1 MKTISKILSIVL
13 CLAMVMALF
22 VVGASADENIYTKVN
37 ITSASDITA
46 GTYIIGG
53 EAGSAIDNGSK
64 YAYISNTVTSNRL
77 KGVALTATNGTVTTS
92 NNAVVWN
99 LVEATGG
106 FYLQSA
112 ANSQY
117 VKQTENKKVSLVASA
132 SDATVWTVVS
142 YNGGYTLKS
151 ASGYLTANRF
161 GSAGSYYIGFAPY
174 TASSSSCPCKL
185 DFYKL
190 SSGSVAACTHEG
202 TGRVSV
208 KDANNHWDT
217 CQSCGALVGEKAA
230 HTYTNGVCS
239 CGYAEISTPVAGT
252 TYKAGTF
259 QSNLGK
265 TIYITGAIA
274 NSRFLA
280 TTENRAEGVDVTVE
294 AATGGFY
301 LSFMDGTA
309 KKYIDLKVTDSAQG
323 YVNVVI
329 ADAPGVVYTFD
340 ATHKTFVATLTTQ
353 KYGEDIYFIGANGT
367 YDTLGSS
374 HDGNLGSYF
383 PLYLYAIETS
393 GGTGTEHTH
402 NMVTKYDN
410 THHWTECSCGEKT
423 DKVGHTLNNSKC
435 ACGYEKAAVVGYYKV
450 TDGKLTDGKYVL
462 VISETKVAAG
472 IMNDKKWVTAS
483 NPTISGN
490 QVANPTDCVWTL
502 DVDGDNVTITDPNGK
517 SITNSGTNIIEG
529 TDTWKWKYENGMFY
543 FYKEAEEGKEPR
555 YLSSNPKA
563 GEGKENFFRAYYLTL
578 EPDSYG
584 NFYYAGFDLYKYSTS
599 GNPSTGDNS
608 VVSVAVAAAVLS
620 VMGAAVLVSKKKEF

>member
-22 VVGASADENIYTKVN
+22 VVGASAANTTLTVSSLTGLNSDDAFVSATAGNYTFTAAGNGAQYTPVYKGDHVRIYTDN
-37 ITSASDITA
+37 SLTITA
-46 GTYIIGG
+46 ASGSTIGQITFTTTG
-53 EAGSAIDNGSK
+53 GKNLTSDGA
-64 YAYISNTVTSNRL
+64 TVTNG
-77 KGVALTATNGTVTTS
+77 GVVGDNVITFATPVTSCVIT
-92 NNAVVWN
+92 
-99 LVEATGG
+99 
-106 FYLQSA
+106 F
-112 ANSQY
+112 
-117 VKQTENKKVSLVASA
+117 VKQVRFKTIEI
-132 SDATVWTVVS
+132 TPVVD
-142 YNGGYTLKS
+142 
-151 ASGYLTANRF
+151 
-161 GSAGSYYIGFAPY
+161 
-174 TASSSSCPCKL
+174 SCN
-185 DFYKL
+185 
-190 SSGSVAACTHEG
+190 HEG

-208 KDANNHWDT
+208 KDANKHWNT
-217 CQSCGALVGEKAA
+217 CQECGAIVGEKAA
-230 HTYTNGVCS
+230 HSFTNGVCS
-239 CGYAEISTPVAGT
+239 CGVIENVAPVAGT

-259 QSNLGK
+259 QANLGK
-265 TIYITGAIA
+265 TIYITGEIK
-274 NSRFLA
+274 NSRFLG
-280 TTENRAEGVDVTVE
+280 TTETRADGVDVTVE

-301 LSFMDGTA
+301 LSFMDGTS

-340 ATHKTFVATLTTQ
+340 ATHKTFVAKLTTE
-353 KYGEDIYFIGANGT
+353 KYGEDTYFIGANGT
-367 YDTLGSS
+367 YNTLGSS
-374 HDGNLGSYF
+374 YDGNLATYF
-383 PLYLYAIETS
+383 PLYLYAIETT

-450 TDGKLTDGKYVL
+450 TNGKLTDGKYVL
-462 VISETKVAAG
+462 VVSETKVAAG

-620 VMGAAVLVSKKKEF
+620 VMGVAVLVSKKKEF